1 MDKKNEIFGRRLKEC
16 RKNKGKNQEQVAE
29 QIGISRA
36 RYSHYENNHVEPD
49 LDLIRKM
56 ADYFNVSSDYLLGR
70 TDVPDV
76 EETDRRKIIINKI
89 ATEFRDSDL
98 MFNDLSSLTA
108 DDLEEVYNYI
118 KYIKS
123 KKDKEE

>member
-1 MDKKNEIFGRRLKEC
+1 MDKKNEIFGRRLKQC
-16 RKNKGKNQEQVAE
+16 RKSIGKNQEQVAE

-36 RYSHYENNHVEPD
+36 SYSHYENNHVEPD
-49 LDLIRKM
+49 IDLIRRM

-76 EETDRRKIIINKI
+76 QETDRRKIIINKI
-89 ATEFRDSDL
+89 ATEFPDSDL
-98 MFNDLSSLTA
+98 MFNDLASMTA

-123 KKDKEE
+123 KKD